1 VSFILEISVESVAA
15 ATAAERAGADRVEL
29 CADLSAGG
37 LTPSEQ
43 MMLQARENVH
53 IPIFVMIRPRPGN
66 FVYDESEFATMQSQI
81 ALARRAKMDGIV
93 LGILTERKTVD
104 IVRTRRLVDLANP
117 LPVTFHRAF
126 DDLADQS
133 KALEDIIATQA
144 ARILTSGG
152 APTAAQGSDRIRGLV
167 ETAGSR
173 LIVMPGAGINAE
185 NFGDVRRRTGATEF
199 HSGLGTVLPYGSS
212 DSARFENEIRQIVA
226 CKARAF

>member
-1 VSFILEISVESVAA
+1 
-15 ATAAERAGADRVEL
+15 
-29 CADLSAGG
+29 
-37 LTPSEQ
+37 
-43 MMLQARENVH
+43 
-53 IPIFVMIRPRPGN
+53 
-66 FVYDESEFATMQSQI
+66 
-81 ALARRAKMDGIV
+81 MDGVV

-226 CKARAF
+226 CKAQAF